1 MAKKTTVN
9 NSESKGIV
17 INQLVV
23 RPNNRSVTD
32 IDSWRSALKAADKGK
47 RAKLY
52 DLYEDLLLDN
62 VLSSAIEKRIMAI
75 TNADLAFTRN
85 DTNEPEIDTLMD
97 TPEFEEILTE
107 IMNVKFWG
115 KTVMELDFTNGL
127 KGFNI
132 PRKHIRTDLGV
143 IVKNENDEFGFPY
156 RNDDFFLEVG
166 NDKNLGLILKAAPFA
181 IYKRGGFN
189 DWAQFVEL
197 FGMPDRIGKYDMGDD
212 ETRRILTDLFTNA
225 GSARWAV
232 VPKSADIETKDDSS
246 YTANSLY
253 KDFKN
258 ACNEEILIGIL
269 GQTMTTQNGSS
280 KSQSETHKEVE
291 EGINKSDRRFVQ
303 RVLNK
308 ELLPRLEKRGFP
320 VSGGFFY
327 FPEAGENLKTG
338 ERLEIDIK
346 LKNEIGIDIDD
357 DYFYETYGVPKPKGK
372 VSRKQEAK
380 PASEEVKQ
388 SGPSPEQLSFW
399 ERVLS
404 FFDPAPGKGAKIN
417 HSCPTCG
424 GIHQSNLADN
434 LGEFN
439 TEALLRRVVA
449 GEASYFDA
457 ELYTFTANAL
467 KDGLTKGFAAKKFID
482 FEYGF
487 EPDALKTAMELNL
500 FHFSAAKTLTQVQK
514 LNELWR
520 GSTSFED
527 FRKKAE
533 GVTEVFNKTWL
544 QTEYETAYLTAES
557 SALFHRLAQQTDI
570 FPYWE
575 YRTVGD
581 NKVRPEHRTLNG
593 LILPANDPRWNK
605 IWPPNGWKCRCYI
618 VPRMASEVDVSKFAE
633 NRKTVDE
640 YFKTPEWKKNAAQ
653 GFDVNRAILG
663 QVFTKNQMYI
673 NKFPDKASKLLKN
686 LFYNDW
692 GLDEIGKR
700 MAKATDLFTPYAG
713 TADKWFKANAK
724 KGLITFNDYQNRSV
738 FMTEKTFKK
747 HTLGK
752 KADRVEYL
760 NSLKDII
767 ANPDEVWLND
777 YIKGRYD
784 NFVLIKYY
792 KDYAL
797 AAICRV
803 NEGKVYEVNTW
814 FKIAVES
821 KVKDKLHNPRWM
833 YRRGLLIKNKE

>member
-1 MAKKTTVN
+1 MAKKTTQA
-9 NSESKGIV
+9 EAKGMV
-17 INQLVV
+17 INQLVI

-32 IDSWRSALKAADKGK
+32 VESWRNALKTADKGK

-75 TNADLAFTRN
+75 TNADLAFSRN

-107 IMNVKFWG
+107 IMNAKFWG
-115 KTVMELDFTNGL
+115 KTILELDFTDGL
-127 KGFNI
+127 RAFNI
-132 PRKHIRTDLGV
+132 PRKHIRADLGL
-143 IVKNENDEFGFPY
+143 IVKNESDESGIPY
-156 RNDDFFLEVG
+156 RGDDFFLEVG
-166 NDKNLGLILKAAPFA
+166 NDKDLGLILRAAPFA
-181 IYKRGGFN
+181 IYKRGGFG

-212 ETRRILTDLFTNA
+212 ETRKILTDLFTNA

-232 VPKSADIETKDDSS
+232 VPKSADIESKDDSS
-246 YTANSLY
+246 YSANSLY

-291 EGINKSDRRFVQ
+291 EGVNKSDRRFVQ
-303 RVLNK
+303 RILNK
-308 ELLPRLEKRGFP
+308 VLLPRLEKRGFP

-327 FPEAGENLKTG
+327 FPEAGENLTIK
-338 ERLEIDIK
+338 ERLEIDVR

-357 DYFYETYGVPKPKGK
+357 DYFYETYGVPKPKGS
-372 VSRKQEAK
+372 VSRKQEKQEK
-380 PASEEVKQ
+380 PATEVKQ
-388 SGPSPEQLSFW
+388 FHPTEEQLSLW

-404 FFDPAPGKGAKIN
+404 FFVSAPKEGAIN
-417 HSCPTCG
+417 HTCPTCG
-424 GIHQSNLADN
+424 GTHQNNLADN
-434 LGEFN
+434 LGEFD
-439 TEALLRRVVA
+439 TEALLKRVVT

-457 ELYTFTANAL
+457 DLYTFTANSI
-467 KDGLTKGFAAKKFID
+467 KDGLTNGFAAKKFVD

-487 EPDALKTAMELNL
+487 EPDALKTAMEVNV
-500 FHFSAAKTLTQVQK
+500 FQFSAAKTLTQVQK
-514 LNELWR
+514 LNEIWR
-520 GSTSFED
+520 GSTSFDD

-533 GVTEVFNKTWL
+533 EVTGVFNKSWL
-544 QTEYETAYLTAES
+544 QTEYQTAYLTAES
-557 SALFHRLAQQTDI
+557 SAAFHRLASQTDI

-581 NKVRPEHRTLNG
+581 GKVRPEHKSLNG
-593 LILPANDPRWNK
+593 LILPANDPRWRK

-618 VPRMASEVDVSKFAE
+618 VPRMASEVDTSKIAE
-633 NRKTVDE
+633 NRSAVDE

-673 NKFPDKASKLLKN
+673 NKFPEKASKLLKN

-700 MAKATDLFTPYAG
+700 MGKATDIFAPYAG
-713 TADKWFKANAK
+713 TADEWFKANSK
-724 KGLITFNDYQNRSV
+724 KGIVTFNDYQNREV
-738 FMTEKTFKK
+738 FMTEKTFKA
-747 HTLGK
+747 HTTGK
-752 KADRVEYL
+752 KSDRVQL
-760 NSLKDII
+760 LGNLRDII

-777 YIKGRYD
+777 YIKGKYD

-792 KDYAL
+792 KDHSL

-821 KVKDKLHNPRWM
+821 KVKDKFQSPRWM
-833 YRRGLLIKNKE
+833 YRRGLLIKNKK